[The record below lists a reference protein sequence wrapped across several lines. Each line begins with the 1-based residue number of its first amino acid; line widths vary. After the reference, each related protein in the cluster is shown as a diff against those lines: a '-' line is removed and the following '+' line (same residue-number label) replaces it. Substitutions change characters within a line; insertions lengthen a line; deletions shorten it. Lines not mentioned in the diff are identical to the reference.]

1 MVRTTGGTGR
11 RRVAPKPEFANQ
23 QVTYDLTR
31 KFDFRDVDT
40 KPLIVNPTAG
50 LSFGCY
56 FNAAATSQEIGVGGD
71 FITWT
76 QLERQGVGNWISPI
90 FPVTEATIPLAGY
103 YDITAALRWD
113 TWALGG
119 TVNILVN
126 GAVVW
131 PPFIDSVLQQWTFAG
146 ASYGGAGVA
155 KGILCAPGDLVQVF
169 VNHGDSSPQD
179 LAGAFLNIE
188 LVDRIPGVPGQCLF
202 IFTED
207 GTFDW
212 DLAGQPA
219 TLSDVWIIAGGG
231 AGGAGDDDWK
241 GGGGGG
247 GGLLH
252 LTNYAVSGD
261 CAVVVGAGGTAAHPA
276 DNGED
281 SSFDGQV
288 ATGGGGAGAFTT
300 NIDGDN
306 GGCGGGA
313 ATAGLVSS
321 GTGGTGTQGG
331 DGGDAPSAGNAGG
344 GGGGID
350 ANGGDGAGGVGGDG
364 GIGIDLS
371 AIVGPGYGDNGWFGG
386 GGGGAGPS
394 GGGAGGQGG
403 GGAGGTVDDTVGVAG
418 LPNSGGGGGGG
429 RSSVYADGGSG
440 IVIVKVC

>member
-1 MVRTTGGTGR
+1 MRTTGGTGQ
-11 RRVAPKPEFANQ
+11 RRVKPKPPF
-23 QVTYDLTR
+23 VTDQRTLELLR
-31 KFDFRDVDT
+31 KFDFRDEDT
-40 KPLIVNPTAG
+40 KPFLIDPSGVPQ
-50 LSFGCY
+50 GCY
-56 FNAAATSQEIGVGGD
+56 LHTAVGTQTIPAGGD
-71 FITWT
+71 YLSMTA
-76 QLERQGVGNWISPI
+76 LERLGSGAWTPPI
-90 FPVTEATIPLAGY
+90 FPTTQATIPLAGY
-103 YDITAALRWD
+103 YNISVKLRWD
-113 TWALGG
+113 TWENGG
-119 TVNILVN
+119 SVIVLRN
-126 GAVVW
+126 GAIVW
-131 PPFIDSVLQQWTFAG
+131 PPVVDSLLGQWTYTLR
-146 ASYGGAGVA
+146 SKGGAGIAEAVA
-155 KGILCAPGDLVQVF
+155 CNPGDIIEVF
-169 VNHGDSSPQD
+169 VDHGDSGD
-179 LAGAFLNIE
+179 HDLLAGYVGIY
-188 LVDRIPGVPGQCLF
+188 LVDRSVAPVTCLE

-207 GTFDW
+207 GTWDW
-212 DLAGQPA
+212 EAAGSPA
-219 TLSDVWIIAGGG
+219 TIADIWVIGGGG

-252 LTNYAVSGD
+252 LTDYAVSGD
-261 CAVVVGAGGTAAHPA
+261 CAVVVGAGGTAAHPD